1 MSDSFGT
8 SYARAYDALYEGKD
22 YERECDLLLQVLHEA
37 GGRKLHR
44 ILDLGCGTGS
54 HALILGRRGLEVV
67 GVDRS
72 ADMTEI
78 ACEKAAELPPE
89 RRPTFV
95 TADIGGTRLG
105 ETFDA
110 ALMMFAV
117 LGYQQTNTD
126 VLDALATARAH
137 LDEGGLLAFDVWY
150 GPAVLSERP
159 SERIKVAEA
168 ASQKIIRVA
177 SGSLDTRCHLCTVD
191 YRLWILDRT
200 QLVDEVAESHV
211 MRFFFPLEL
220 ELFLDVAG
228 FSLLRLG
235 GFPDFAAD
243 PDASTWNVLA
253 LARAV

>member
-1 MSDSFGT
+1 MNDSFGP

-22 YERECDLLLQVLHEA
+22 YGGECDVILRVLHEA
-37 GGRKLHR
+37 GGRELRR

-54 HALILGRRGLEVV
+54 HALVLGRRGLEVV

-72 ADMTEI
+72 AEMTEI
-78 ACEKAAELPPE
+78 AREKAAELPPG

-95 TADIGGTRLG
+95 AADIGNTRLG

-110 ALMMFAV
+110 VIMMFAV
-117 LGYQQTNTD
+117 LGYQQANAD
-126 VLDALATARAH
+126 VVDALATARAH
-137 LDEGGLLAFDVWY
+137 LDHGGLLAFDVWY

-168 ASQKIIRVA
+168 GSRRIIRVA

-191 YRLWILDRT
+191 YRLWILDGT
-200 QLVDEVAESHV
+200 QPVDEVAESHV
-211 MRFFFPLEL
+211 VRYFFPLEL
-220 ELFLDVAG
+220 ELFLETAG

-235 GFPDFAAD
+235 AFPDFATD
-243 PDASTWNVLA
+243 PDESTWNVLA